1 MRNKNVF
8 WGIVLLAAAAALLLG
23 RLGYLEGVGFWP
35 IIFNIG
41 LLCLTKIDLNRSS
54 GHIRIQYFLGAQRS
68 IRTDKSTKRF
78 WVMECPRRV
87 TDQDCSI
94 FYSVQLSFIAVN
106 VIFPAAS
113 GHKADIPVC
122 FPYMKG
128 QPADAAFYAA
138 WLQEAVRPQCTCCIE
153 APF

>member
-1 MRNKNVF
+1 
-8 WGIVLLAAAAALLLG
+8 
-23 RLGYLEGVGFWP
+23 
-35 IIFNIG
+35 
-41 LLCLTKIDLNRSS
+41 
-54 GHIRIQYFLGAQRS
+54 
-68 IRTDKSTKRF
+68 
-78 WVMECPRRV
+78 MECPRRV